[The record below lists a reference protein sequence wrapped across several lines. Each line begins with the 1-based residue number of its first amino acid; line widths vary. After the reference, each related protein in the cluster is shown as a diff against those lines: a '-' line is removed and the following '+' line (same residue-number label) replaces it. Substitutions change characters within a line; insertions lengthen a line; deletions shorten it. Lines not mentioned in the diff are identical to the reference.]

1 MCWCAVTK
9 LLTEVGIYFWNV
21 HLFLMASQHLVKD
34 QDELYRKCCLRTVHN
49 ARKCFVTGCLI
60 CLLCQSQA
68 RFTAG
73 FSKNGLFLFLI
84 SVSHLTYSNM
94 YHDVAMTRAVAVTMC
109 CCRDDSIQRV
119 ATRLT
124 RRVSTMDNNMNWATS
139 TSRSGTHDHLL
150 TYLLTAAC
158 CNVFRKRDKTRDAGT
173 CPSATVI
180 HSCVVDD
187 NWLLLL

>member
-1 MCWCAVTK
+1 MCWCAVKK

-34 QDELYRKCCLRTVHN
+34 QDELYRKCCLRTVHD
-49 ARKCFVTGCLI
+49 ARKCFVTDCLI
-60 CLLCQSQA
+60 CLLWQSQA

-94 YHDVAMTRAVAVTMC
+94 HYAVAVTMC